1 MFFFCCVQLLVD
13 DLLVYNGTME
23 MSTSRAILPHVDGPQ
38 THHTVVFS
46 DDVDARHRQQ
56 HAVASRREAGD
67 QDVQLLNDRKVV
79 AQFGNPSK
87 NSGKQVDQGL
97 KTFSIKLSFE
107 VNSYVSRTLKLFLSF
122 LQLFDRKLPSQNPES
137 RKDDEKSTRMFCNL
151 YYSKQELPRQRTVL
165 TSDMLHCTCDAF
177 LLFTFG
183 VFNLPFL

>member
-1 MFFFCCVQLLVD
+1 MFVFRCLQLLVD

-97 KTFSIKLSFE
+97 QTILMRFSVQGVRYTLRIFCSSSTKNFRDKTKSQEKMTRKVQECFATCTGP
-107 VNSYVSRTLKLFLSF
+107 NRSF
-122 LQLFDRKLPSQNPES
+122 LVKEQF
-137 RKDDEKSTRMFCNL
+137 
-151 YYSKQELPRQRTVL
+151 
-165 TSDMLHCTCDAF
+165 
-177 LLFTFG
+177 
-183 VFNLPFL
+183 

>member
-1 MFFFCCVQLLVD
+1 MLKIWNYSKTPSRGVKDFAVSCKNIVKTQRKWIKMFLLLQLLVD

-97 KTFSIKLSFE
+97 
-107 VNSYVSRTLKLFLSF
+107 
-122 LQLFDRKLPSQNPES
+122 
-137 RKDDEKSTRMFCNL
+137 
-151 YYSKQELPRQRTVL
+151 
-165 TSDMLHCTCDAF
+165 
-177 LLFTFG
+177 
-183 VFNLPFL
+183 

>member
-1 MFFFCCVQLLVD
+1 MQLLVD

-97 KTFSIKLSFE
+97 QTILMRFSVQGVWYTLLIFCSSSTKNFRDKT
-107 VNSYVSRTLKLFLSF
+107 
-122 LQLFDRKLPSQNPES
+122 QSQEKMT
-137 RKDDEKSTRMFCNL
+137 RKDQNTVLAKMFCSVLVQTGASSSKNSFGQCHVTL
-151 YYSKQELPRQRTVL
+151 YL
-165 TSDMLHCTCDAF
+165 
-177 LLFTFG
+177 
-183 VFNLPFL
+183 

>member
-1 MFFFCCVQLLVD
+1 MFLLLQLLVD

-97 KTFSIKLSFE
+97 
-107 VNSYVSRTLKLFLSF
+107 
-122 LQLFDRKLPSQNPES
+122 
-137 RKDDEKSTRMFCNL
+137 
-151 YYSKQELPRQRTVL
+151 
-165 TSDMLHCTCDAF
+165 
-177 LLFTFG
+177 
-183 VFNLPFL
+183 

>member
-1 MFFFCCVQLLVD
+1 MLKIWNYSKTPSRGVKDFAVSCKKYFKTQRKSIKMFVFRCLQLLVD

-97 KTFSIKLSFE
+97 
-107 VNSYVSRTLKLFLSF
+107 
-122 LQLFDRKLPSQNPES
+122 
-137 RKDDEKSTRMFCNL
+137 
-151 YYSKQELPRQRTVL
+151 
-165 TSDMLHCTCDAF
+165 
-177 LLFTFG
+177 
-183 VFNLPFL
+183 